1 MEDIYEPLELY
12 RSELKDKFASVT
24 AERFQN
30 LLKQSRV
37 DEAANQK
44 LVNQIDRLNSK
55 LRKMSTKQSL
65 WMFLNI
71 VFIVG
76 AVVGI
81 VMLFKE
87 CNEHSGLSQDGLIG
101 IAVAVFCCLLF
112 FLWSLP
118 AYRDISSRIERL
130 TAEIRQKKDE
140 AWAQVQPLLNL
151 FTWDMPADLTQETYP
166 EFKFDP
172 YFTTGRLADMKL
184 SYDWNDE
191 FNEERSVVYSHSGEI
206 RGNPFVLAETKQMYW
221 DTKVYTGSKTIYW
234 KERVRDSE
242 GKMQTVNRSET
253 LYASVSKPI
262 PAYNHDKF
270 LLYGNEA
277 APNLTFRRGPSEH
290 SASGD
295 GFFAK
300 WGKKRET
307 EKLRELAR
315 NLNDDIDF
323 TMMSNEEFEVLFHA
337 IDRNHEIEFRLLFTA
352 LAQQQM
358 VKLLNDTVVGFGD
371 DFSFTKAGKMNMIQA
386 GNQRNIEFVTS
397 PDQFSH
403 YSVRAIRNLFQ
414 TKCEAFFK
422 SFYFSLAPLLT
433 IPLYQHSRSIPQ
445 KDFSKWEHRVSFW
458 EFESVAN
465 YYGDGHFKHSSCSTQ
480 NILKVTNMEELS
492 DGSSAAVIRA
502 HGFREKQ
509 RVDYVSVYGG
519 DGRYHDVAVEWLEYL
534 PVYKDTKVLLID
546 EGNPESSGRQ
556 NRIDSV
562 LEHWKRNYDEVIYF
576 RKLFA
581 CIVK

>member
-1 MEDIYEPLELY
+1 MEDIYEPLERY
-12 RSELKDKFASVT
+12 RSEFRDKFSLIT
-24 AERFQN
+24 AKRFQE
-30 LLKQSRV
+30 LLKLSGV

-65 WMFLNI
+65 WMFVNI

-81 VMLFKE
+81 VMLFKG

-140 AWAQVQPLLNL
+140 AWAQVRPLLDL
-151 FTWDMPADLTQETYP
+151 FAWDMPKKLIQKMYP
-166 EFKFDP
+166 VFSFDP
-172 YFTTGRLADMKL
+172 YFTTKRLADMKK
-184 SYDWNDE
+184 SFDWNDE
-191 FNEERSVVYSHSGEI
+191 FNEERSVIYSHSGEI

-221 DTKVYTGSKTIYW
+221 DTKIYTGSKTIYW
-234 KERVRDSE
+234 KETVRDSD
-242 GKMQTVNRSET
+242 GKLRTVSRSET
-253 LYASVSKPI
+253 LYATVEKPI
-262 PAYNHDKF
+262 PAYSHDKF

-277 APNLTFRRGPSEH
+277 APKLTFSRDPSVH
-290 SASGD
+290 SSSGD

-300 WGKKRET
+300 WGRKQEA
-307 EKLRELAR
+307 EKLRELSR
-315 NLNDDIDF
+315 NLDDDSDF

-337 IDRNHEIEFRLLFTA
+337 ADRNHEVEFRVLFTA

-358 VKLLNDTVVGFGD
+358 VKLLKDSEVGFGD
-371 DFSFTKAGKMNMIQA
+371 DFSFYKVGKMNMIRA
-386 GNQRNIEFVTS
+386 ENMKNIELVTS
-397 PDQFSH
+397 PDQYDH
-403 YSVRAIRNLFQ
+403 YSVNKIRDLFQ
-414 TKCEAFFK
+414 TKNEAFFK

-433 IPLYQHSRSIPQ
+433 IPLYQHSRSTPPGNI
-445 KDFSKWEHRVSFW
+445 SSWENRASFW

-465 YYGDGHFKHSSCSTQ
+465 YYGGEHFKHSSCRTQ
-480 NILKVTNMEELS
+480 NILKVVDTEELS
-492 DGSSAAVIRA
+492 DGSTVATIRA
-502 HGFREKQ
+502 HGYSGTP

-519 DGRYHDVAVEWLEYL
+519 DGRYHSVAVEWIEYF
-534 PVYKDTKVLLID
+534 PVAKDTKVLLVE
-546 EGNPESSGRQ
+546 EGNPDYPEKYERVNS
-556 NRIDSV
+556 I
-562 LEHWKRNYDEVIYF
+562 LKHWKNNYQELI
-576 RKLFA
+576 RHLQG
-581 CIVK
+581 